1 MCMHLCRE
9 HSGQETQAAG
19 PDGWGHS
26 LTLSRGGLCQGLAR
40 AILSPEGDGP
50 APGITAVRPWPLPAQ
65 AFPPQDQAGQP
76 GFRQALGRL

>member
-50 APGITAVRPWPLPAQ
+50 APGITAVRPWPLPVQ
-65 AFPPQDQAGQP
+65 AFPPQGQAGQP